1 MMMVTVTVTAAAS
14 ASATDSES
22 DVTVQSF
29 FFCFP
34 LLWTPS
40 TAPAAA
46 DELLDIG
53 HYTGTSSGRYGSRTT
68 LA

>member
-1 MMMVTVTVTAAAS
+1 MVTVTVTAA

-29 FFCFP
+29 FFCFRP
-34 LLWTPS
+34 QRLQQ
-40 TAPAAA
+40 A